1 MANATPT
8 DVDNLFVFVAACLV
22 FFMHTGFAMLEAGG
36 VQAKNRQAILIKNVM
51 LVAISAL
58 SWWALGYLLSVGS
71 DADSVF
77 AGRSDG
83 SLTVAFLKDAPKDG
97 GTLINWFFGFAFAA
111 TSATIVSGA
120 VAERVNFKAYLVYSA
135 VVTSVVYPIVSYWGW
150 ASNGWLKNAGASSP
164 DASTALDGYVDFAG
178 SGIVHM
184 VGGCA
189 GLVGAVILG
198 PRKFLD
204 NGKSYDGKQ
213 FYVPRFDEDG
223 TVNTAVA
230 SENAGVPLSALG
242 TLILWLG
249 WFGFNAGSAFK
260 IHGSNGGTVGL
271 CLVNTV
277 LCPSAA
283 AVTYF
288 VFSYVRAHPDLGGIL
303 NSVLGG
309 LVAITANCDC
319 VQPWAAVL
327 IGIVSMFVYMGSSYM
342 LKMLKIDDVIDATPV
357 HYFCGIWGLLAT
369 GLFASDD
376 LTAHAPGLF
385 YGGGKMLGWQVVG
398 ILVIT
403 GWTAVITAA
412 CLYPLKM
419 LGWLRVSEEEEMMGL
434 DALLVKKGVLPP
446 TTPKSP
452 KSKTVETNSALD
464 LEENGG
470 KPAVELAVGTQS
482 APRGGCCTGPG
493 ATGAGAPVPAP
504 EGTTAYTAQ

>member
-1 MANATPT
+1 MS
-8 DVDNLFVFVAACLV
+8 DIDNLFVFVCACLV

-51 LVAISAL
+51 LVATSAL
-58 SWWALGYLLSVGS
+58 SWWVLGFLLSAGQDS
-71 DADSVF
+71 DSVF

-83 SLTVAFLKDAPKDG
+83 SKTTAFLKDAPKDG
-97 GTLINWFFGFAFAA
+97 TTLINWFFGFAFAA

-120 VAERVNFKAYLVYSA
+120 LAERVHFKAYLVYSA
-135 VVTSVVYPIVSYWGW
+135 VVTSIVYPIVAYWGW
-150 ASNGWLKNAGASSP
+150 AGNGWLKNAGASSP
-164 DASTALDGYVDFAG
+164 DASTALDGYMDFAG

-189 GLVGAVILG
+189 GLVGAIILG

-204 NGKSYDGKQ
+204 NGKSADGKQ
-213 FYVPRFDEDG
+213 LYVPRFDEDG
-223 TVNTAVA
+223 TVNSAVS

-249 WFGFNAGSAFK
+249 WFGFNPGSAFA
-260 IHGSNGGTVGL
+260 ISGASGGTVGL

-288 VFSYVRAHPDLGGIL
+288 IFSYVRAFPDLGGIL

-327 IGIVSMFVYMGSSYM
+327 IGIIAMPVYMGSSYL
-342 LKMLKIDDVIDATPV
+342 LKMLKIDDVIDAAPV
-357 HYFCGIWGLLAT
+357 HFFCGIWGLLAT

-376 LTAHAPGLF
+376 LTSHAPGLF

-398 ILVIT
+398 ILIIT
-403 GWTAVITAA
+403 GWTGVITAA
-412 CLYPLKM
+412 CFFPLKM

-434 DALLVKKGVLPP
+434 DALLVKQGVLPP
-446 TTPKSP
+446 TTPASP
-452 KSKTVETNSALD
+452 RSKKVETGGELD
-464 LEENGG
+464 LETGG
-470 KPAVELAVGTQS
+470 KPAVELVVGTQPDPATVHTD
-482 APRGGCCTGPG
+482 AP
-493 ATGAGAPVPAP
+493 AAAPAA
-504 EGTTAYTAQ
+504 ENTK